1 MRYGTRYS
9 RIFPTHHP
17 HTETVSR
24 IHKSYLL
31 QRAGHTRVW
40 VSEGQLGERCLSGY
54 RTEKSH
60 NVILL
65 SISIDYTMD
74 THIRSCNESSE
85 KNRVNRRDYSSKVIS
100 CIRDNETIVNR
111 SRSISLIR
119 LIFCSSIQ
127 RGIASVVTILSR
139 RYS

>member
-1 MRYGTRYS
+1 MGLDTRYS
-9 RIFPTHHP
+9 HIFPTRPP

-24 IHKSYLL
+24 IHKSCLL
-31 QRAGHTRVW
+31 QRVGRTRVS
-40 VSEGQLGERCLSGY
+40 VSEGRLGERSLSGY

-74 THIRSCNESSE
+74 TRSCNESSE
-85 KNRVNRRDYSSKVIS
+85 KNRLFRRDYSSKVIS
-100 CIRDNETIVNR
+100 CIRDNETIVNK
-111 SRSISLIR
+111 SRSMSLIR

-127 RGIASVVTILSR
+127 RGMASVVTILSR